1 MSTLSMS
8 KFAAKMFAV
17 ILAAA
22 PLTAA
27 SHAQAQTVRV
37 NVPFGF
43 ETPSKHLPAGIYTV
57 QMDEEH
63 TLLLR
68 GKQAS
73 AMTLYMHGI
82 DRTVTEKGKVVFTK
96 RGGQYFLTDIYL
108 PGSSSHAHCFVSK
121 REKKLLLASVGEVN
135 PDVEL
140 ALLETPR

>member
-27 SHAQAQTVRV
+27 SHAQIQSVSV

-57 QMDEEH
+57 QMEEQH
-63 TLLLR
+63 VLQLR
-68 GKQAS
+68 SKQAS
-73 AMTLYMHGI
+73 VMALYMP
-82 DRTVTEKGKVVFTK
+82 DMNRTVTEKGKVVFTK
-96 RGGQYFLTDIYL
+96 RGGQYFLRDIYL
-108 PGSSSHAHCFVSK
+108 PGSSIHAHCSVSK
-121 REKKLLLASVGEVN
+121 REKKLLLASVGEVS

-140 ALLETPR
+140 AFLETPR